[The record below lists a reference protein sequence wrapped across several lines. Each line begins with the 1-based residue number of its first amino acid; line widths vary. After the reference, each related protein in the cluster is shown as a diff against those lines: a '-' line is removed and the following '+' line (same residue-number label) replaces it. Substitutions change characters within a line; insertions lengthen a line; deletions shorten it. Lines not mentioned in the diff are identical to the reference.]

1 MCKKEN
7 TLFQTSQ
14 KNGIVGGKTLSDL
27 LVDGLLA
34 WAWQCLFLIFSQ
46 LQISIWFHLPWRTS
60 QDTLMEFL
68 LTSGLYCLSMLTIN
82 HCWPLAVWCW
92 WRCWCRR
99 WCWNWVNAN
108 VAVDAD
114 MHGNVRVEVDVV
126 YLLLLTINY
135 HWLLTIVDFQHARQY
150 RQQDHYQGLP
160 KPPWILIMG
169 IVPRRILNIFA
180 LDIFRKEQRVLYG
193 IICKLLFFSKS
204 KLFVAKFVDDIFAKS
219 KLHTD
224 RKAHKGNQWTN
235 TALDWKTFKTIS
247 IKAQFLTTSAGNY
260 CFPKLKWTMR
270 PPQFE
275 SLHHMCFQS
284 KQTSVSCRKSEIQ
297 VLNFHV

>member
-1 MCKKEN
+1 MIIIWTHNKLNLTVQCVKRRILCFKPPRRMA
-7 TLFQTSQ
+7 
-14 KNGIVGGKTLSDL
+14 LSDL
-27 LVDGLLA
+27 LVDGPLA
-34 WAWQCLFLIFSQ
+34 WAWQSLFLIFSQ
-46 LQISIWFHLPWRTS
+46 LQISILFHLHWRTS

-114 MHGNVRVEVDVV
+114 MHGNVGVEVAVV

-135 HWLLTIVDFQHARQY
+135 HWLFTIVDFQLARQY

-169 IVPRRILNIFA
+169 IVPRRILNIFGKDFV
-180 LDIFRKEQRVLYG
+180 LEWRKEFCKALFANYFSFSEVQMVCCQ
-193 IICKLLFFSKS
+193 ICWWC
-204 KLFVAKFVDDIFAKS
+204 IC
-219 KLHTD
+219 
-224 RKAHKGNQWTN
+224 Q
-235 TALDWKTFKTIS
+235 
-247 IKAQFLTTSAGNY
+247 
-260 CFPKLKWTMR
+260 
-270 PPQFE
+270 
-275 SLHHMCFQS
+275 
-284 KQTSVSCRKSEIQ
+284 KQITYW
-297 VLNFHV
+297 